1 MTLETDCASAI
12 EPPTEAKMPA
22 RQPQKR
28 GVACYWLPSGK
39 CMISPAGQ
47 QQKRGVAC
55 YWLPSGKCMISPPT
69 GMAGEAGM
77 GGVDVCENND
87 R

>member
-1 MTLETDCASAI
+1 MTLPPDCAIAL
-12 EPPTEAKMPA
+12 EPPTEPKMPA
-22 RQPQKR
+22 RQP
-28 GVACYWLPSGK
+28 
-39 CMISPAGQ
+39 
-47 QQKRGVAC
+47 QKRGVAC

>member
-1 MTLETDCASAI
+1 METAPCVPCKSESREESKPVI
-12 EPPTEAKMPA
+12 GGAK
-22 RQPQKR
+22 K
-28 GVACYWLPSGK
+28 G
-39 CMISPAGQ
+39 
-47 QQKRGVAC
+47 GVAC